1 MARMKPKART
11 EFGLFNVL
19 YEDGT
24 LTSNRKVPLDI
35 PIGTNAA
42 DHIQAVIE
50 AQDQKIADK
59 SGKVRGPIKSIDKV
73 KQK

>member
-11 EFGLFNVL
+11 EFGLFNVF

-24 LTSNRKVPLDI
+24 LTSNRKVLLNV
-35 PIGTNAA
+35 PIGTHDA
-42 DHIQAVIE
+42 DHVQAVIE
-50 AQDQKIADK
+50 AQDQKIAAK
-59 SGKVRGPIKSIDKV
+59 SGKFRGPIKSIEKV

>member
-11 EFGLFNVL
+11 EFGLFNVF

-24 LTSNRKVPLDI
+24 LTSNRKVLLNV
-35 PIGTNAA
+35 PIGTHDA
-42 DHIQAVIE
+42 DHVQAVIE
-50 AQDQKIADK
+50 AQDQKIAAK
-59 SGKVRGPIKSIDKV
+59 AGKFRGPIKSIEKV